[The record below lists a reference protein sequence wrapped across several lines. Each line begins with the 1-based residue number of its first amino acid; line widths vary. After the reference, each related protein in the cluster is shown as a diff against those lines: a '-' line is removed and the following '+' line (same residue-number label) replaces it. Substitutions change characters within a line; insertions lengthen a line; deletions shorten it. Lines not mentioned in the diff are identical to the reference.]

1 MKVTMLTASLGS
13 VSKMSENSDPQGTN
27 VQSSDV
33 VLDMDKKNNSVITI
47 HDNYMAQMIRS
58 MDDVRSAPKQYE
70 SEG

>member
-1 MKVTMLTASLGS
+1 
-13 VSKMSENSDPQGTN
+13 MSENSDPQGTN